1 MGKFG
6 VAIRS
11 AMPAEGDMF
20 VSVGDS
26 PVVYR
31 VNHEAVELARGEEK
45 IKRDKRAAFAEKAL
59 DEEQMRK
66 QEQLRDWTSTLCS
79 AAGRGDTQ
87 RCAKLV
93 AELEDL
99 LKQLELND
107 LWTEL
112 RKLDPAAVPATAEGQ
127 RRTPM
132 ASLIEWIRI
141 AKVNGLHGATR
152 FGGSTA
158 LHQAAWKG
166 HSDTV
171 LALVEYGARVNS
183 RDIKSRT
190 PLHDAC
196 RNGNAQLVS
205 ILLRDLKADPALLSD
220 TGENAEVIAGRLGH
234 DAVCEEF
241 ESIRLEFAGIYRAQ
255 ARKEANFGYNP
266 LEPDAGS
273 TTPVLPDK
281 TVKFH
286 TFKFNV

>member
-1 MGKFG
+1 MG

-11 AMPAEGDMF
+11 TMPAEGDMF

-99 LKQLELND
+99 LKQLEMND

-158 LHQAAWKG
+158 LHQAAWQCSISIYIAPGFESRPGAIERHWRKCRG
-166 HSDTV
+166 H
-171 LALVEYGARVNS
+171 R
-183 RDIKSRT
+183 R
-190 PLHDAC
+190 
-196 RNGNAQLVS
+196 
-205 ILLRDLKADPALLSD
+205 
-220 TGENAEVIAGRLGH
+220 RLGH

-241 ESIRLEFAGIYRAQ
+241 ESIRLEFAGIYRA
-255 ARKEANFGYNP
+255 
-266 LEPDAGS
+266 
-273 TTPVLPDK
+273 
-281 TVKFH
+281 
-286 TFKFNV
+286 

>member
-1 MGKFG
+1 MG

-190 PLHDAC
+190 PLHDA
-196 RNGNAQLVS
+196 
-205 ILLRDLKADPALLSD
+205 
-220 TGENAEVIAGRLGH
+220 
-234 DAVCEEF
+234 VCEEF